1 MSIFNYIFDSDWSQ
15 RSDIEALKSQNA
27 SLVGRSR
34 ERRSKEAANEARV
47 EELEQEVGE
56 LALLCKTMMQILLE
70 KRVCTGQ
77 EFEALIADLDA
88 ADGVS
93 DGKVTKP
100 KPAELKECPQ
110 CKRPVQHHHTHCVY
124 CGMKYPG

>member
-15 RSDIEALKSQNA
+15 RSDIDALKRQNA
-27 SLVGRSR
+27 TLVGHSR
-34 ERRSKEAANEARV
+34 VRRSKEAANEARV

-77 EFEALIADLDA
+77 EFEALIAKVDA
-88 ADGVS
+88 SDGVS

-100 KPAELKECPQ
+100 MPVELKECPE
-110 CKRPVQHHHTHCVY
+110 CKRPAQHHHTHCVY
-124 CGMKYPG
+124 CGKKYAV